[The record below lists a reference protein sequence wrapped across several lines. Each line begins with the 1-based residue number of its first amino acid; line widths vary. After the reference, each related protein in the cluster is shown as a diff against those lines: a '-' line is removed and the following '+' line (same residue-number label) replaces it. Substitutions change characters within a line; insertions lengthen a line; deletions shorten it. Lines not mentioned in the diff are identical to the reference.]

1 MERYTPDTWIM
12 FDDTPVKHKRYM
24 VSFYITRDHHRRIT
38 TLKKKHKLKSWNAV
52 MGYIFSFLDN
62 TPDIVWKLSD
72 RIYRHAH
79 PLKTDG
85 KSIYMY
91 TTKDRY
97 KRFHQLKTD
106 LGYSWDGF
114 IGEILEL
121 IEEHG

>member
-1 MERYTPDTWIM
+1 MKRYKPDDWIM
-12 FDDTPVKHKRYM
+12 FEGMPIKYKRYM
-24 VSFYITRDHHRRIT
+24 VSFYITRDHHRRMVAF
-38 TLKKKHKLKSWNAV
+38 KKKHKLKSWNAV
-52 MGYIFSFLDN
+52 IGFLLSYLDN
-62 TPDIVWKLSD
+62 MQNINWKLSS
-72 RIYRHAH
+72 RVYRHTH
-79 PLKTDG
+79 PLKTNG